1 MSEEE
6 EKPVV
11 TTEKVEGIPLYLI
24 PKAISDLIKK
34 KGEAVFQIMVERKLH
49 HSYTVK
55 VETFEEHAE
64 RVKQEESAT
73 EEGDGH
79 D

>member
-1 MSEEE
+1 MSEDE
-6 EKPVV
+6 EKPAV

-34 KGEAVFQIMVERKLH
+34 KGESVFHIFVERKFH
-49 HSYTVK
+49 HRYTVK
-55 VETFEEHAE
+55 VETFDEHAE
-64 RVKQEESAT
+64 RVKQEGPAP

-79 D
+79 G